1 MAGSV
6 YHLWLARRAFPA
18 LATGNRKE
26 DALLLTA
33 FQAGSVAPDIGF
45 FPGGPRHLSHRIHH
59 ERTGYFAR
67 HLLALSR
74 TPAEEAFAAGWALH
88 LYTDIRIH
96 PLINEEV
103 ALAAAG
109 SGALSGRFDLWH
121 KSLEWGLDCHVLE
134 KSSAAEW
141 AVEIDMPLRTG
152 EECQL
157 TQAAR
162 EYFPALADDVV
173 ICRGW
178 RSLASWVGR
187 MPAIFKW
194 TGSAKP
200 AGHSPAA
207 GLAGGLTAPFARAL
221 GRFLAPIE
229 FFENAAGLVNPKRP
243 SEEATHHMMTGGR
256 AVLSDFADA
265 WPRRFADLANLDLD
279 TGQPIDGAV

>member
-18 LATGNRKE
+18 LETGDANE
-26 DALLLTA
+26 DALLLRA

-45 FPGGPRHLSHRIHH
+45 FPGGPGRLSHRIHH
-59 ERTGYFAR
+59 ESTGDFAR
-67 HLLALSR
+67 HLLARSG

-96 PLINEEV
+96 PLIEEEV
-103 ALAAAG
+103 SHVAAG
-109 SGALSGRFDLWH
+109 SGHLRERFDLWH

-134 KSSAAEW
+134 NSSAPEW
-141 AVEIDMPLRTG
+141 SVDIEMPLRPG

-157 TQAAR
+157 TVAAR
-162 EYFPALADDVV
+162 GYFDAEADDEI

-178 RSLASWVGR
+178 KSLASWVGR

-194 TGSAKP
+194 TGSARP
-200 AGHSPAA
+200 VGHSPAA
-207 GLAGGLTAPFARAL
+207 GLAGRIAAPFARTL
-221 GRFLAPIE
+221 GRILAPVE
-229 FFENAAGLVNPKRP
+229 FFENAAGLVNPERP
-243 SEEATHHMMTGGR
+243 GEESVRRMMALGR
-256 AVLSDFADA
+256 AALSDFADA

-279 TGQPIDGAV
+279 TGQPIDGGN